1 MRATAPLTL
10 KNAITLNQVD
20 VNVKV
25 IDSFLD
31 QVYVNV
37 KLTHGDAV
45 RVCTKCFRA
54 KVRRACFQRRIT
66 ERRYIS

>member
-10 KNAITLNQVD
+10 KNAITLNEVD

-37 KLTHGDAV
+37 KLTHGDA
-45 RVCTKCFRA
+45 A
-54 KVRRACFQRRIT
+54 NA
-66 ERRYIS
+66 SL